1 MPEFNRDI
9 LFLIFEELQE
19 DSKSLFSC
27 LMINRLWCETAVPIL
42 WKDPWRYN
50 IKYANKN
57 FLYSIITSYLSNDIK
72 EFLTR
77 EGTQISNQSLTFD
90 YLSFCKSINVN
101 IINNII
107 SIGTAS
113 TFKQFLL
120 QQEFYNIMI
129 RKRSELKYLNMISLK
144 HQIFNF
150 PDAKA
155 YLETLCELKCD
166 TSIESSYFYGL
177 AFICQNIQRL
187 TIINN
192 VVKANYGIAKLIEV
206 QRNLKYFEWEDD
218 FDEDYFT
225 EEDPYEKVLL
235 ALEKNVDN
243 INHLK
248 IILSY
253 VEDFEHI
260 LLMKLFPKFHKLK
273 TLIIEDFNF
282 IIQEQLKTS
291 VYRDL
296 EVLELFYI
304 SLDVVSIMIENSGGH
319 LREILLE
326 YDYLFE
332 EDNFNEDSLILIR
345 KIHEHCPLVERLSL
359 AFSPSEQHFTEFEK
373 LLKVC
378 RKLKSLLIIPYF
390 KEFKK
395 NYEYGEELLKIII
408 RSSSTNLREIRFFE
422 QFILTL
428 KTLEEFFEN
437 WRGRPA
443 LTIFTSNPIYE
454 EEDYV
459 KLINKYKKDDGVIKD
474 FRYKLFRDLFN
485 FR

>member
-1 MPEFNRDI
+1 
-9 LFLIFEELQE
+9 
-19 DSKSLFSC
+19 
-27 LMINRLWCETAVPIL
+27 
-42 WKDPWRYN
+42 
-50 IKYANKN
+50 
-57 FLYSIITSYLSNDIK
+57 
-72 EFLTR
+72 
-77 EGTQISNQSLTFD
+77 
-90 YLSFCKSINVN
+90 
-101 IINNII
+101 
-107 SIGTAS
+107 
-113 TFKQFLL
+113 
-120 QQEFYNIMI
+120 MI

>member
-27 LMINRLWCETAVPIL
+27 LMINRLWCETVVPIL

-129 RKRSELKYLNMISLK
+129 RKRSELKCLNMISLK

-192 VVKANYGIAKLIEV
+192 VVKANYGVAKLIEV

>member
-1 MPEFNRDI
+1 
-9 LFLIFEELQE
+9 
-19 DSKSLFSC
+19 
-27 LMINRLWCETAVPIL
+27 MINRLWCETVVPIL

-129 RKRSELKYLNMISLK
+129 RKRSELKCLNMISLK

-192 VVKANYGIAKLIEV
+192 VVKANYGVAKLIEV